1 MVDFMFRKQIYN
13 MEHMIEHETLPLK
26 EEKQF
31 IREIKQLRHL
41 REQLSSNMG
50 SRDEVQQAMD
60 QKDEIE
66 ERLKVCL
73 PVACPC

>member
-1 MVDFMFRKQIYN
+1 